1 MVDQV
6 YIDGSWETVA
16 TDETITV
23 YDPSTEDVLGEVP
36 AAGDTEVAAAAEAA
50 AAAQSDWGLRSA
62 PERAELIDDILTVV
76 REHRDELASLLTAE
90 VGKPTSAAQDE
101 LGFALEIGDYA
112 VGGGRRIEGDVL
124 PANSQS
130 EKVTI
135 ERHPHGVVSCIV
147 PWNFPVWIFIRK
159 VAPALVTGNTVVAK
173 PSSNTPL
180 ATHRLVEL
188 IDEEVDLP
196 DGVLNF
202 LTGHGSDLGDPMVSD
217 GNVDMVSMTGS
228 TGVGRQIA
236 QTAAE
241 SLIPASLELG
251 GKAPAIVWKD
261 ADLDAAV
268 EDLITARVSNTGQI
282 CTCAER
288 IYVHSEV
295 AEEFTEKYVAAA
307 EDITIG
313 DPRDDPDIGPQVSE
327 GELESTHE
335 AVETA
340 TAEGARVLTGGNPP
354 EGEEFENGYWYTPTV
369 LTDVTQDMEIIQEEV
384 FGPVSPIIEI
394 DSMDQA
400 LEYANDSEYGLS
412 SYLFTNNYRLVNRIA
427 DELEFGE
434 TYINRT
440 LGEEAQGHHIGWNNS
455 GLGGND
461 GEDGKYGLLKYTKIK
476 TLYHNYEDPAGTQ

>member
-1 MVDQV
+1 MVDHV
-6 YIDGSWETVA
+6 YIDGNWEMIE

-23 YDPSTEDVLGEVP
+23 RDPSTEDVLDEVP
-36 AAGDTEVAAAAEAA
+36 AAGSETVAAAAEAA
-50 AAAQSDWGLRSA
+50 AAAQSDWDLRPA
-62 PERAELIDDILTVV
+62 PERAELVEDILTVV

-90 VGKPTSAAQDE
+90 VGKPTSQAQDE
-101 LGFALEIGDYA
+101 IDFGLEIGEYA
-112 VGGGRRIEGDVL
+112 VGGARRIEGDVL
-124 PANSQS
+124 PGNNQD
-130 EKVTI
+130 
-135 ERHPHGVVSCIV
+135 ERITLERRPHGVVSCIV
-147 PWNFPVWIFIRK
+147 PWNFPIWICIRK
-159 VAPALVTGNTVVAK
+159 IAPALVTGNTVVVK

-180 ATHRLVEL
+180 GTHRLIEL
-188 IDEEVDLP
+188 IDERVDLP

-202 LTGHGSDLGDPMVSD
+202 VTGHGSDLGDPMVSD
-217 GNVDMVSMTGS
+217 DNVDMVSMTGS

-295 AEEFTEKYVAAA
+295 REEFTEKFVAAA
-307 EDITIG
+307 EDVTIG
-313 DPRDDPDIGPQVSE
+313 DPQEDPDMGPQVSE
-327 GELESTHE
+327 GELETTRE

-340 TAEGARVLTGGNPP
+340 TDEGARILTGGNPP
-354 EGEEFENGYWYTPTV
+354 EGEEFESGYWYTPTV
-369 LTDVTQDMEIIQEEV
+369 LADVTQDMAIIQEEV

-400 LEYANDSEYGLS
+400 IEYANDSEYGLS

-440 LGEEAQGHHIGWNNS
+440 LGEASQGHHIGWNNS

-461 GEDGKYGLLKYTKIK
+461 GEDGKYGFLKYTRIK
-476 TLYHNYEDPAGTQ
+476 TLYHNYEDPAGTR

>member
-1 MVDQV
+1 MVDHV
-6 YIDGSWETVA
+6 YIDGNWEMIE

-23 YDPSTEDVLGEVP
+23 RDPSTEDVLDEVP
-36 AAGDTEVAAAAEAA
+36 AAGSETVAAAAEAA
-50 AAAQSDWGLRSA
+50 AAAQSDWGLWPA
-62 PERAELIDDILTVV
+62 PERAELVEDILTVV

-90 VGKPTSAAQDE
+90 VGKPTSQAQDE
-101 LGFALEIGDYA
+101 IDFGLEIGEYA
-112 VGGGRRIEGDVL
+112 VGGARRIEGDVL
-124 PANSQS
+124 PGNNQD
-130 EKVTI
+130 
-135 ERHPHGVVSCIV
+135 ERITLERRPHGVVSCIV
-147 PWNFPVWIFIRK
+147 PWNFPIWICIRK
-159 VAPALVTGNTVVAK
+159 IAPALVTGNTVVVK

-180 ATHRLVEL
+180 GTHRLIEL
-188 IDEEVDLP
+188 IDERVDLP

-202 LTGHGSDLGDPMVSD
+202 VTGHGSDLGDPMVSD
-217 GNVDMVSMTGS
+217 DNVDMVSMTGS

-295 AEEFTEKYVAAA
+295 REEFTEKFVAAA
-307 EDITIG
+307 EDVTIG
-313 DPRDDPDIGPQVSE
+313 DPQEDPDMGPQVSE
-327 GELESTHE
+327 GELETTRE

-340 TAEGARVLTGGNPP
+340 TDEGARILTGGNPP
-354 EGEEFENGYWYTPTV
+354 EGEEFESGYWYTPTV
-369 LTDVTQDMEIIQEEV
+369 LADVTQDMAIIQEEV

-400 LEYANDSEYGLS
+400 IEYANDSEYGLS

-440 LGEEAQGHHIGWNNS
+440 LGEASQGHHIGWNNS

-461 GEDGKYGLLKYTKIK
+461 GEDGKYGFLKYTRIK
-476 TLYHNYEDPAGTQ
+476 TLYHNYEDPAGTR